1 MRRSAIPA
9 APLATS
15 GIVEEAAVEATGAR
29 DRYRCLECGSDCF
42 VHTTCSRCGAWLIH
56 RDVAWARPALLAGP
70 RPSAVPGEWESLAAP
85 VGFFA
90 AVVGFLGA
98 ALVQPFQHLTV
109 LAAYLAAFAGMAAG
123 STATILFGRLLDRRA
138 RRTENRALL
147 RDLERVPLTQA
158 RAARDGIVRVR
169 GRIRPLDATTQR
181 GEEVACVAG
190 DTQQGTRFQ
199 VVDASGCVLVE
210 RSHLEVWV
218 GAERAS
224 ELDRPVR
231 LRAGDLVD
239 AVAVGRW
246 EILPELDRGYRTS
259 RSVYRLIGRPGTP
272 IHLRLA
278 DAAALARER
287 AAA

>member
-1 MRRSAIPA
+1 
-9 APLATS
+9 
-15 GIVEEAAVEATGAR
+15 
-29 DRYRCLECGSDCF
+29 
-42 VHTTCSRCGAWLIH
+42 
-56 RDVAWARPALLAGP
+56 
-70 RPSAVPGEWESLAAP
+70 VPGEWEGLAAP

-123 STATILFGRLLDRRA
+123 STATVVFGRYLDHRA
-138 RRTENRALL
+138 RLKENRSLL

-169 GRIRPLDATTQR
+169 GRIRPIDATTRR
-181 GEEVACVAG
+181 GDEVACVAG
-190 DTQQGTRFQ
+190 DAQDGMRFQ
-199 VVDASGCVLVE
+199 VVDASGAVLVE
-210 RSHLEVWV
+210 RSHLEVWI
-218 GAERAS
+218 GAQRAS
-224 ELDRPVR
+224 DLGRPVR

-246 EILPELDRGYRTS
+246 EIVPELERGYRTS

-272 IHLRLA
+272 VHLRLA
-278 DAAALARER
+278 DAASLARER